1 MSSQKTT
8 PTYLIIFCISAAL
21 LGGCASEQPKGGLA
35 SQPIPPGA
43 AKLSMPAFPVKVDPI
58 DTSREAMTIPQRFNN
73 DVSYELRLIDENLY
87 GDEDVYLY
95 GQYFCTMRETYTA
108 AEVQAKTAESIAASP
123 ADQEAVNTTRLN
135 VTYKMAMT
143 TLCPNTKKK

>member
-1 MSSQKTT
+1 MNIRKHH
-8 PTYLIIFCISAAL
+8 LIFFVLSAAL
-21 LGGCASEQPKGGLA
+21 LGGCATPEAPLPS
-35 SQPIPPGA
+35 GA
-43 AKLSMPAFPVKVDPI
+43 AKLVIPEAKPPALPI
-58 DTSREAMTIPQRFNN
+58 SNTILESRNAMTRSQRFNN
-73 DVSYELRLIDENLY
+73 DVSYELRLIDVYLY

-123 ADQEAVNTTRLN
+123 ADQEVVNTTRLN
-135 VTYKMAMT
+135 VTYRMAMT

>member
-1 MSSQKTT
+1 MNIRKHH
-8 PTYLIIFCISAAL
+8 LIFFVLSAAL
-21 LGGCASEQPKGGLA
+21 LGGCATPEA
-35 SQPIPPGA
+35 PIPPGA
-43 AKLSMPAFPVKVDPI
+43 AQLSMPAFPVKEDPI
-58 DTSREAMTIPQRFNN
+58 DTSREEMTLSQRFNN
-73 DVSYELRLIDENLY
+73 DVSYELRLIDVYLY

-123 ADQEAVNTTRLN
+123 ADQEEVNTTRLN

-143 TLCPNTKKK
+143 TLCPDTKKK

>member
-1 MSSQKTT
+1 MKNQKTT
-8 PTYLIIFCISAAL
+8 PPHLIFFVLAVGVLS
-21 LGGCASEQPKGGLA
+21 GCATPE
-35 SQPIPPGA
+35 PPLPSGA
-43 AKLSMPAFPVKVDPI
+43 AKLVMPAFPVKVDPI
-58 DTSREAMTIPQRFNN
+58 DTSREEMSLPQRFNN

-123 ADQEAVNTTRLN
+123 ADQEVVNTTRLN

-143 TLCPNTKKK
+143 TLCPDTKKK

>member
-1 MSSQKTT
+1 MNHQKTT
-8 PTYLIIFCISAAL
+8 PLIFFVLSVAL
-21 LGGCASEQPKGGLA
+21 LGGCGQPQQPKGGLA
-35 SQPIPPGA
+35 NQPIPPGA
-43 AKLSMPAFPVKVDPI
+43 AKLSTPPFPVKVNPI
-58 DTSREAMTIPQRFNN
+58 DTSREAMSLPQRFNN
-73 DVSYELRLIDENLY
+73 DVSYELRLIDESLY

-123 ADQEAVNTTRLN
+123 ADQEVVNTTRLN

-143 TLCPNTKKK
+143 TLCPDTKKK

>member
-1 MSSQKTT
+1 MKYQK
-8 PTYLIIFCISAAL
+8 PSPPHLIFFVLVL
-21 LGGCASEQPKGGLA
+21 LGGCATPEA
-35 SQPIPPGA
+35 PIPPGA
-43 AKLSMPAFPVKVDPI
+43 AKLVMPAFPVKVDPI
-58 DTSREAMTIPQRFNN
+58 DTSREAMTLSQRFNN

-123 ADQEAVNTTRLN
+123 VDQEVVNTTRLN

-143 TLCPNTKKK
+143 TLCPDTKKK